1 MKNVKHLS
9 IVLFMFLGTQFVF
22 SQDISEAPESVKKI
36 AKIGTHRWKN
46 TLILTTK
53 QAEKLLSLT
62 TAYEMKKNEIY
73 KSDVES
79 ADELN
84 TKLASLETSHH
95 KAVEAILNPKQ
106 IEKFRSK
113 VKLIQG

>member
-1 MKNVKHLS
+1 MKNIKRLS
-9 IVLFMFLGTQFVF
+9 IVLFLFFGTEYIF

-53 QAEKLLSLT
+53 QVEKLLNLT
-62 TAYEMKKNEIY
+62 TAYEMKKSEIY
-73 KSDVES
+73 KSDIES

-84 TKLASLETSHH
+84 AQLSSLEVDHH
-95 KAVEAILNPKQ
+95 KSVEAILNEKQ
-106 IEKFRSK
+106 IEKYRSK